1 MKRISVII
9 MAVLLT
15 LCGVRAMASFLSLT
29 GWDSSDEVTIA
40 SVSVKAG
47 STFTVPVSLANS
59 NTGFVAFEMT
69 VQLPQGVTPVYDD
82 EGYIAIEKSDRLNSS
97 HDFSSTYNAK
107 DNSIKLVCSSL
118 RNAEIKESSGEL
130 FYLVLKSDT
139 SMTSGDYQIACK
151 SITFSTSTVAP
162 EGAVSYKLP
171 DATAIISVAGS
182 GPVVTTSW
190 SIIFNEKDVYEIGT
204 VPGSFSDGDF
214 ILGVSDGNGKM
225 SIDPNNSR
233 FGTIDDYTMFSYRLK
248 TSGKSSNSQYLTLS
262 IPQSGLLRIFARSA
276 SNSATDRT
284 VVLTQDGKEI
294 YNNVVSEYD
303 AIEKTETDGAG
314 EEVAVKIYPVI
325 EVPVQAG
332 IVEVGFPVG
341 GINFYGFQ
349 LVANGSAETIE
360 KVSVPFP
367 ISVKAGDSF
376 MLPVSLE
383 NSNTNY
389 VGFQMDIVL
398 PWGVR
403 PMMDGEYAIIDT
415 SSRLDG
421 SHTFNAAYDEWS
433 NRIKLVC
440 SSMDNAKIMGTS
452 GELFYL
458 NLYADASMTAG
469 NYQMSFNNI
478 VFSTNS
484 DAPEGAKSYTLPD
497 ASYLSISVIDYPQSY
512 YELNDTIEQ
521 ARNILSHPA
530 LKAEGYNLLEAA
542 IATAQQALETVDD
555 STMIAAIVTLN
566 DTKAFVQEKYM
577 LPYETL
583 SLRSIDGS
591 TYSYHGTETFE
602 GQNVTLTPMPENG
615 SYPRLTSSYL
625 RLYYNNKLV
634 IISEDNIVKLVF
646 DANRTLAG
654 SFSTGEWVADNQ
666 WAGNANEVELYV
678 EIGSFKYYNIFNL
691 TVVYETVDAEALL
704 ARLTAQIAAA
714 EDTIQSLA
722 FANVPGASALDSL
735 ITVAKTTTIET
746 EASVIKS
753 YINQFK
759 NMIEDVVEMDQQ
771 YQALETLLQKVE
783 TAAQNNE
790 GADASYVAEVT
801 TKILEVRAA
810 LNSGAYN
817 IEDLWII
824 TELMNSYLNELSKV
838 YLSIHVEEPGTLAA
852 LIAEK
857 GFEPNSVL
865 GLIVSGS
872 LNSDDMDVIR
882 NMYDLEKIDMS
893 ETDVTEIPSQ
903 MFYYRSALRT
913 VVLPKNLLTIGYYAF
928 YGCSLLTEITLSES
942 LQSIG
947 YWAFGYCENLKSITS
962 KVFTPI
968 ALYDYFMSEENA
980 NQCMLYVPA
989 IAVEAYRNAYFWQY
1003 FKIQGTDVMPE
1014 NITVTSNLTIDW
1026 PANLDSDYKPNV
1038 RIAQSNNSGAYGA
1051 LTVNGENIMS
1061 MNDFSMVWAPY
1072 NYYSQYNSETSRY
1085 EYYRYSHASLIAN
1098 TPMRADNVS
1107 VELYTRT
1114 YRWDFI
1120 SFPFDVKVSDIT
1132 NLTQTNAPLVIRR
1145 YDGEKRANVQMGET
1159 WVDMDAES
1167 TLEAGKGYI
1176 WQSADGDEGY
1186 SNNTFSVPAL
1196 NNSNKN
1202 GIFTMNNVT
1211 VQLNEYDSEFSQNRS
1226 WNLIGNPYPAFYDIR
1241 YMQTTAPITIWNGY
1255 NGVYEAYTPGDD
1267 NYILNP
1273 GQAFF
1278 IQRPINQ
1285 ESITFLK
1292 EGRQT
1297 DLTVGEMND
1306 SIGRRAAAN
1315 SERYVFNLILSGS
1328 EETQGDRTRIV
1339 IDATAKMDYEAGRDA
1354 SKFMSPEASAA
1365 QLFTTVG
1372 GLRYAIN
1379 NRPLSDGIVEL
1390 GLSIGTTGSYTIALS
1405 TKVEGEV
1412 YLIDRETGAEI
1423 RLDGS
1428 EGYTFQA
1435 TKGII
1440 EGRFAVRFGNGDLT
1454 GIKGVANDGKDAGNW
1469 YNMKGQ
1475 RVNAPAKGIYIQN
1488 GKKTVVK

>member
-9 MAVLLT
+9 MAILLT

-40 SVSVKAG
+40 SVSVEAG
-47 STFTVPVSLANS
+47 SSFTVPVSLANS

-82 EGYIAIEKSDRLNSS
+82 EGYITIEKSDRLNSS

-118 RNAEIKESSGEL
+118 RNAGIKETSGEL
-130 FYLVLKSDT
+130 FYLVLKSDA

-151 SITFSTSTVAP
+151 NITFSTSTVAP

-171 DATAIISVAGS
+171 DATAALSVMGIDIPQDPGKISV
-182 GPVVTTSW
+182 PEQMY
-190 SIIFNEKDVYEIGT
+190 I
-204 VPGSFSDGDF
+204 
-214 ILGVSDGNGKM
+214 
-225 SIDPNNSR
+225 
-233 FGTIDDYTMFSYRLK
+233 
-248 TSGKSSNSQYLTLS
+248 
-262 IPQSGLLRIFARSA
+262 
-276 SNSATDRT
+276 
-284 VVLTQDGKEI
+284 
-294 YNNVVSEYD
+294 
-303 AIEKTETDGAG
+303 
-314 EEVAVKIYPVI
+314 
-325 EVPVQAG
+325 
-332 IVEVGFPVG
+332 
-341 GINFYGFQ
+341 
-349 LVANGSAETIE
+349 
-360 KVSVPFP
+360 
-367 ISVKAGDSF
+367 KAGDSF

-389 VGFQMDIVL
+389 VGFQMDITL

-415 SSRLDG
+415 SIRLDG
-421 SHTFNAAYDEWS
+421 SHTFNANYDEWS
-433 NRIKLVC
+433 NTIKMVC

-458 NLYADASMTAG
+458 NLYADVSMTAG
-469 NYQMSFNNI
+469 NYQMSFNHI
-478 VFSTNS
+478 IFSTNS

-497 ASYLSISVIDYPQSY
+497 ASYLYISVIDYPQSY
-512 YELNDTIEQ
+512 YELNDSIEQ

-530 LKAEGYNLLEAA
+530 LKAEGYNLLETA

-555 STMIAAIVTLN
+555 STMIAAIATLN
-566 DTKAFVQEKYM
+566 DTKTLVQEKYM

-591 TYSYHGTETFE
+591 IYYYGTETFE

-615 SYPRLTSSYL
+615 SNPRLTSSYL
-625 RLYYNNKLV
+625 RLNYNNKLV
-634 IISEDNIVKLVF
+634 ISSEDNIVKLVF

-678 EIGSFKYYNIFNL
+678 EIGSSKYYNIFNL
-691 TVVYETVDAEALL
+691 TVVYETIDAEALL

-735 ITVAKTTTIET
+735 ITVAKTATIET
-746 EASVIKS
+746 EAAIIRS
-753 YINQFK
+753 YINQLK

-790 GADASYVAEVT
+790 GADATYVAEVT
-801 TKILEVRAA
+801 AKIQEARTA
-810 LNSGAYN
+810 LNNGAYN

-824 TELMNSYLNELSKV
+824 TELMNNYLNELSKV
-838 YLSIHVEEPGTLAA
+838 YLSINVQEPGTLAA

-865 GLIVSGS
+865 GLIVRGS

-903 MFYYRSALRT
+903 MFYYRSTLRT
-913 VVLPKNLLTIGYYAF
+913 VVLPKNLLSIGYYAF
-928 YGCSLLTEITLSES
+928 CGCYLLTEVTLPES

-947 YWAFGYCENLKSITS
+947 YWAFGNCDNLKSITS
-962 KVFTPI
+962 KVFTPVE
-968 ALYDYFMSEENA
+968 LYDYFMSEGYA
-980 NQCMLYVPA
+980 SQCMLYVPA
-989 IAVEAYRNAYFWQY
+989 IAVDAYRNAYFWQY
-1003 FKIQGTDVMPE
+1003 FLIQGTDVMPE

-1051 LTVNGENIMS
+1051 LTVNGESVMS

-1120 SFPFDVKVSDIT
+1120 SFPFDVKVSDII

-1202 GIFTMNNVT
+1202 GIFTKNNVT
-1211 VQLNEYDSEFSQNRS
+1211 VQLNEYESEFSQNRS
-1226 WNLIGNPYPAFYDIR
+1226 WNLIGNPYPAFFDIR

-1285 ESITFLK
+1285 ESITFMK

-1297 DLTVGEMND
+1297 DLSVREVND

-1339 IDATAKMDYEAGRDA
+1339 IDATAKMDYEAGSDA

-1379 NRPLSDGIVEL
+1379 NRPLSDGTVEL

-1412 YLIDRETGAEI
+1412 YLIDRETSAEI